1 MSFVAFGDS
10 VTFGYPVT
18 SSQIW
23 AKLVADYLNTSLV
36 NYAISSSQASDQAYV
51 AQGHSPSDQNVY
63 GVMLGINDVTVYGD
77 NAVKRQAFK
86 DHMRA
91 LVAWLSLPTRTTGAA
106 MTKTG
111 SWSPFAPI
119 GSYTFDV
126 GGTASGA
133 IEGASLYAGFR
144 NQVSADSEGVSEIR
158 VDGVLKATRQGNG
171 VTVGPTTLGSNTSN
185 PNYHGRAYGPQCI
198 RIPNLGNGAHPI
210 EVRNTLASK
219 ATLLESIAGTEQEQN
234 PQIFLLNIPMRTS
247 DPSWRAGYNQ
257 ALADLASEFVADGRN
272 VVLVDIASQ
281 LNASDLFT
289 DGLHINAAGHA
300 KISAAVIR
308 YLVPVTPFVPYPRSY
323 RLGSRFPA
331 AA

>member
-1 MSFVAFGDS
+1 VSFITFGDS
-10 VTFGYPVT
+10 ITNGYPVT

-23 AKLVADYLNTSLV
+23 AKLVADYLGTNLV

-51 AQGHSPSDQNVY
+51 AQGHTPTDQNIY
-63 GVMLGINDVTVYGD
+63 GVMLGVNDVTVYGD
-77 NAVKRQAFK
+77 NTVKRQAFK

-91 LVAWLSLPTRTTGAA
+91 LVAWLSLPARTAGAA
-106 MTKTG
+106 MAKAG

-126 GGTASGA
+126 GGNGSGSSQ
-133 IEGASLYAGFR
+133 GSSLYVGFR

-171 VTVGPTTLGSNTSN
+171 VAVGPTTLGSSTSN
-185 PNYHGRAYGPQCI
+185 PNYHGRTYGPQCV
-198 RIPNLGNGAHPI
+198 RIPNLGNGGHSV

-219 ATLLESIAGTEQEQN
+219 ATLLESIAGSDQEQN
-234 PQIFLLNIPMRTS
+234 PQIFLLNIPTRTG
-247 DPSWRAGYNQ
+247 DPAWRTGYNQ
-257 ALADLASEFVADGRN
+257 ALSDLASEFVADGRN
-272 VVLVDIASQ
+272 VVLVDIASEI
-281 LNASDLFT
+281 NSSDLFT

-300 KISAAVIR
+300 KIAASVIK
-308 YLVPVTPFVPYPRSY
+308 YLVPVTPFVPYQRSY
-323 RLGSRFPA
+323 RIGSRLTA